1 MSDTAELQTRVS
13 REAWQ
18 RYRAAEAARA
28 GTSVE
33 KGLADVAEAYK
44 AKHPQ
49 AQHVPTPATDGPLTR
64 QAKKLAIAIGKA
76 KAGDIAE
83 ANGGSGRV
91 FGNHK
96 LPTYVVGGRS

>member
-1 MSDTAELQTRVS
+1 MDNTEKLQQQIS
-13 REAWQ
+13 REKW
-18 RYRAAEAARA
+18 RNYEAAQAGRA

-64 QAKKLAIAIGKA
+64 QAKKLAIAIAKA
-76 KAGDIAE
+76 KAGQVAE